1 MNGSAS
7 EVKAGELYARYVTK
21 QKAPSLADVAQ
32 LSDVSLSTASRAL
45 NNAYGVSQK
54 TRARVLQTA
63 LELDFVF
70 SPDARR
76 LAKGT
81 TGRVAVIV
89 PHLERWYFGQITAGI
104 ERVLSEA
111 DLDVLLYHV
120 HDEQHRREFL
130 AKLPA
135 RRKVD
140 AVVVVAFPLEE
151 SDKRSLEKI
160 GAKIIAAGTQ
170 SESYPSVGVDDYAAG
185 LLAVEHLLSLGHTR
199 IAMIALRNPDQ
210 PGWVTDRDRAQAYRD
225 ALTAQGIAF
234 DPALIREVEL
244 SPAEAARALEEILD
258 SVPEP
263 PTAVYTHA
271 DELAFGALRV
281 LSKRGLRVPEDVSV
295 IGIDN
300 HPMAELY
307 DLSTVAQDVRVQGE
321 AAGNLVLSEL
331 GIGPTSALRT
341 LTAPVELLKRA
352 STGRP
357 RSTSLEGSRALRARG
372 GAGYKQPW

>member
-140 AVVVVAFPLEE
+140 AVVV
-151 SDKRSLEKI
+151 
-160 GAKIIAAGTQ
+160 
-170 SESYPSVGVDDYAAG
+170 
-185 LLAVEHLLSLGHTR
+185 
-199 IAMIALRNPDQ
+199 N
-210 PGWVTDRDRAQAYRD
+210 D
-225 ALTAQGIAF
+225 A
-234 DPALIREVEL
+234 
-244 SPAEAARALEEILD
+244 
-258 SVPEP
+258 
-263 PTAVYTHA
+263 
-271 DELAFGALRV
+271 
-281 LSKRGLRVPEDVSV
+281 
-295 IGIDN
+295 
-300 HPMAELY
+300 
-307 DLSTVAQDVRVQGE
+307 
-321 AAGNLVLSEL
+321 
-331 GIGPTSALRT
+331 
-341 LTAPVELLKRA
+341 
-352 STGRP
+352 
-357 RSTSLEGSRALRARG
+357 
-372 GAGYKQPW
+372 